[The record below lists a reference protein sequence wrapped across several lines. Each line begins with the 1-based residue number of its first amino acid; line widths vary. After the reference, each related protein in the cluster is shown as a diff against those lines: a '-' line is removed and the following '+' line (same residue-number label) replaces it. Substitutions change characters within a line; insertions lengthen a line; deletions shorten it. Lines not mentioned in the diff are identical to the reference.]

1 MGSNGK
7 RLGWVQMGRDWDGF
21 KWGRDWDGFKWGVV
35 KVGSNG
41 EGLGWV
47 QMGRDWCGSQVCGV
61 NREYFGGIELGVN
74 G

>member
-1 MGSNGK
+1 MGRDMDGSNGVK
-7 RLGWVQMGRDWDGF
+7 LGWAQIGRDWY
-21 KWGRDWDGFKWGVV
+21 GFKWGVI

-47 QMGRDWCGSQVCGV
+47 RMGRDWCGSQVCGI
-61 NREYFGGIELGVN
+61 NREYFGGIKLGVN